1 MRAARFVF
9 VFLLAASLLS
19 GGTVTAAED
28 ETSSQFAYHVS
39 DAFIQSATGVP
50 QTGAVAAAADGA
62 QVRVSGSGT
71 FNTHSTKATGGG
83 AFVATSAAGAVGAFG
98 TWTATGVASATMYPC
113 GGGGLP
119 ANFCG
124 GVVVL
129 KVHITGTS
137 TFGARE
143 FDAFLLIDCEINPPV
158 AGVEGIKLNTPGRN
172 FSSTVP
178 SPGGLTLFVST
189 GDNNSGDNNSGDNN

>member
-62 QVRVSGSGT
+62 QVRVSGRGT

-83 AFVATSAAGAVGAFG
+83 AFVVTSAAGAVGAFG
-98 TWTATGVASATMYPC
+98 TWTATGVQSATIYPC
-113 GGGGLP
+113 GGGGFP

-129 KVHITGTS
+129 KVHITGTA
-137 TFGARE
+137 TAGGARE

-158 AGVEGIKLNTPGRN
+158 AGVEGIKLNTPGHN

-178 SPGGLTLFVST
+178 GPGGLTLFVSK
-189 GDNNSGDNNSGDNN
+189 GDD

>member
-19 GGTVTAAED
+19 GGTVTAAEV
-28 ETSSQFAYHVS
+28 ETSARFAYHVS

-50 QTGAVAAAADGA
+50 QTGALAATANGD
-62 QVRVSGSGT
+62 QKVRVSGKGT
-71 FNTHSTKATGGG
+71 FNTHSKKATGGG
-83 AFVATSAAGAVGAFG
+83 AFVFTSPAGAVLGFG
-98 TWTATGVASATMYPC
+98 TWTATGVDSATIYPC

-124 GVVVL
+124 GVVAL

-137 TFGARE
+137 TTFGATDA
-143 FDAFLLIDCEINPPV
+143 DAFLSIDCEINRPV
-158 AGVEGIKLNTPGRN
+158 AGVEGIKLNIPGRRN
-172 FSSTVP
+172 FSSTVFG
-178 SPGGLTLFVST
+178 PGGQTLFVSK
-189 GDNNSGDNNSGDNN
+189 GDD